1 MENID
6 ELLKGRDLLAEAIAW
21 LNEHGFV
28 RATDIGRSRAEG
40 TWVRVV
46 GPYRDINWAF
56 PRSTA
61 VNRMLIYVSFV
72 SMDGNWRAL
81 VYGCNHDYAFQDGAT
96 PLEALERL
104 DIAIHWTTR
113 YKELMNATSP
123 YDL

>member
-6 ELLKGRDLLAEAIAW
+6 ELLKDKNLLAEAIAW
-21 LNEHGFV
+21 LEEHGFV
-28 RATDIGRSRAEG
+28 RATDLGNCRSEG
-40 TWVRVV
+40 IWVRVV
-46 GPYRDINWAF
+46 GPYRGINWAF

-72 SMDGNWRAL
+72 TGDSSWRAF
-81 VYGCNHDYAFQDGAT
+81 VYGCNYDYTFQNGAT

-113 YKELMNATSP
+113 YKELMNATSH